1 MESPEELTGPSEP
14 CAVAPDKVYGLLQT
28 SRKGLSTE
36 EAAKRL
42 ATYGDNVLT
51 AKKPIPMW
59 RRFAVHL
66 LNMFAILLW
75 VASALSFA
83 SDQAAL
89 GGAVILV
96 ILINAVFAFVQ
107 EYRAEKAIEALKNML
122 PPKAKVI
129 RDGQLQEIEAR
140 MLVPGDAPTPPAAT
154 RRRSPTSR
162 ATSSPA
168 APRCSGRAARSST
181 RLAWPP
187 SSARSPA

>member
-1 MESPEELTGPSEP
+1 
-14 CAVAPDKVYGLLQT
+14 
-28 SRKGLSTE
+28 
-36 EAAKRL
+36 
-42 ATYGDNVLT
+42 
-51 AKKPIPMW
+51 MW

-89 GGAVILV
+89 GWAVILV

-140 MLVPGDAPTPPAAT
+140 MLVPAIAYMERKQAEGMSYREALPCLKRQLARVVFKTMLRT
-154 RRRSPTSR
+154 ER
-162 ATSSPA
+162 ATVGA
-168 APRCSGRAARSST
+168 VLRAEF
-181 RLAWPP
+181 
-187 SSARSPA
+187 SADSVAIAV